1 MSDNNNSI
9 NFFKLKNLQL
19 VRRQNAVRQT
29 RQNTDI
35 ISQGTAEEQFA
46 EITAAAR
53 TQALNDI
60 DDILT
65 DDDSVDYSL
74 PTQPPLEPQV
84 QVQNTNQQ
92 TSDSEETNNSL
103 RASTTDSSLDTSSIE
118 VIQPHEGLE
127 IRLPVNPPQRAPPNS
142 PESPRSNVAVPI
154 PDDLLTEDEETADQ
168 TVPPTETPVT
178 PDVKGRQETLSP
190 TPQVSQ
196 TVRSAIEVTVKDF
209 EPSEQRIIDKC
220 GEVDLQ
226 LSNQRDWN
234 QPNTQLHQD
243 ICDLL
248 PILYQSGFNTEGFP
262 NLEDYLYQTVGTLP
276 CQSLLRLALDSVFE
290 EFPEISAI
298 QTKVYRMLKCHL
310 SVINHH
316 SITQFDDISLVN
328 YDFDRVVGPDFRNVS
343 GPNFHN
349 VSGIESRP
357 DLSLQTDFNETY
369 YSVFSQAQR
378 QVYRVT
384 ERSFNKLRKDRANS
398 CPDIVQQLNRDS
410 DNFTNSNWKYT
421 TANEPVYP
429 DPYFLK
435 NNQQTQTEIKH
446 TLHVKDTGAQYSSPS
461 DSDDS
466 SSSDVDSD
474 IEGTENITVA
484 HHYLNR
490 HSASSEDLYTNP
502 TQPHKRFR
510 TSTPE
515 PPQRCLDKD
524 QIRCP
529 LKEIVNHRPALHIPP
544 VNLTVAPGRRAAQ
557 VQLGRQRVNAM
568 VGRGRN
574 QPQPL
579 QGADPALVKILQMM
593 QNRDANRDNSRKQ
606 FLMFPKESFTGQ
618 DKKIAKSHWAE
629 FSKYLDY
636 QNQQGTIPH
645 DLAHLPEIKSMF
657 KLTLQDIALGWFET
671 ESPTW
676 LTEDQMKQAFLKRFN
691 PWGDTR
697 RQQQDA
703 WNKLKFDMTKDD
715 VDSFVVDMKTLAS
728 ILGHN
733 DDVIMEKFKDV
744 FPDPNIEAALIAM
757 DDFALMQKKAKQL
770 VHIYKPAHDSPMAS
784 AAILVHTVDNTP
796 TKCKS
801 SQPKSNQHQLAPI
814 NQPQENIHTG
824 DNDHNGGQC
833 GRGRGYDRGSRGRGN
848 GGNSHNRYDH
858 QDRGTCRGQGQRDF
872 NYNRGRGQDNSYR
885 GRRRQ
890 WEGNDSNNRDR
901 DNRDRNSD
909 GQGSSN
915 RGRRW
920 DNNGRGQGHSDRGR
934 GRRWH
939 PNQQYHD
946 PVYQQESQFSNPNH
960 YRPPPMGHQYRYPV
974 PYGQYSY
981 PQQQQQYPPQIP
993 SAPSQQATN
1002 VCQLCN
1008 SQGHY
1013 DYQCQFAGD
1022 FMARTQKAFN
1032 QGRSYSHQDPNHGE
1046 WSQGDNDNNDP
1057 NGQPFQ

>member
-1 MSDNNNSI
+1 MSDNNNSG
-9 NFFKLKNLQL
+9 NFFKFKNLQL
-19 VRRQNAVRQT
+19 VRRKNAVRQT

-46 EITAAAR
+46 EIAAAAR

-65 DDDSVDYSL
+65 DDDSVDYSP
-74 PTQPPLEPQV
+74 PTQQPLEPQV

-92 TSDSEETNNSL
+92 ISDSDETNNSL
-103 RASTTDSSLDTSSIE
+103 RASITDSSLDTSSIE
-118 VIQPHEGLE
+118 VISPHEGLE
-127 IRLPVNPPQRAPPNS
+127 IRLPVNPPQRAPPNT

-168 TVPPTETPVT
+168 NVPPTETPVT

-220 GEVDLQ
+220 GEVDFQ

-234 QPNTQLHQD
+234 QPNTRLRQD

-262 NLEDYLYQTVGTLP
+262 NLEEYLSQTVGTLP

-310 SVINHH
+310 SVINHP
-316 SITQFDDISLVN
+316 SITQFDDISLAN
-328 YDFDRVVGPDFRNVS
+328 HDFDRVVGPDF
-343 GPNFHN
+343 HN
-349 VSGIESRP
+349 VSGTESRP

-384 ERSFNKLRKDRANS
+384 ERSFKKLRKDRANS

-410 DNFTNSNWKYT
+410 DNFTNSNWRYI

-435 NNQQTQTEIKH
+435 NDQQTQTEITH

-502 TQPHKRFR
+502 TPPHKRFR

-515 PPQRCLDKD
+515 PPQRCLDKE

-529 LKEIVNHRPALHIPP
+529 LKEIINHRPALHIPP

-568 VGRGRN
+568 AGRGRN

-579 QGADPALVKILQMM
+579 QGADPALVQILQMM

-636 QNQQGTIPH
+636 QNQQGTIPR

-796 TKCKS
+796 TKGKS

-814 NQPQENIHTG
+814 NQPQENINTG
-824 DNDHNGGQC
+824 DNDHHGGQR

-858 QDRGTCRGQGQRDF
+858 QDRGTGHGQGQRDF
-872 NYNRGRGQDNSYR
+872 NYSRGRGQDNSYR

-909 GQGSSN
+909 GQGTSN

-934 GRRWH
+934 GRRWN

-981 PQQQQQYPPQIP
+981 PQQQQYPPQIP

-1046 WSQGDNDNNDP
+1046 WSQGDTDNNDP
-1057 NGQPFQ
+1057 NGPPFQ